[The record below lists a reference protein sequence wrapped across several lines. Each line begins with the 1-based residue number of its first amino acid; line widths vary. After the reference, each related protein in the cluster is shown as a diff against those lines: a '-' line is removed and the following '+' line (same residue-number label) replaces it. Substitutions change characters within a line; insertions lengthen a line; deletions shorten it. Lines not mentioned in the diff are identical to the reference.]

1 MWFQVWEKVA
11 SPHLFLEI
19 DITPFQT
26 KPVISTKTAPL
37 KTTRE
42 RDNDLLRHRPSG
54 YLVPTSQPWAI
65 MQYIKYCHTYMQDLF
80 SHLFRFTELSFAK
93 QQIPQVISPL
103 CILGYLMCAFY
114 SRPNVKTWSRG
125 SLSACR
131 GIMIRPSPSSIC
143 PSNTSWMKSQ
153 GTHRKIR
160 HTDVLISL

>member
-1 MWFQVWEKVA
+1 MRKVA
-11 SPHLFLEI
+11 SPHRFLEI

-37 KTTRE
+37 KLHEKETMIFWDTVRLAIWFLVTLFHFY
-42 RDNDLLRHRPSG
+42 LLNQ
-54 YLVPTSQPWAI
+54 PTMGHNAI
-65 MQYIKYCHTYMQDLF
+65 YKVFPYIYMQDLF

-93 QQIPQVISPL
+93 QQIPQVIYPL

-131 GIMIRPSPSSIC
+131 GIMIRPSP
-143 PSNTSWMKSQ
+143 PLYVPVTQAGWN
-153 GTHRKIR
+153 HREHIVR
-160 HTDVLISL
+160 